1 MFVSLICQSNVAR
14 QPFGDNDSD
23 DLLNLECIG
32 NRFNSVT
39 RNYEYA
45 LTNMTILQTHVISPY
60 LIKLFAG
67 KG

>member
-1 MFVSLICQSNVAR
+1 MKCERHVCKVFVSLICQCNVAR

-45 LTNMTILQTHVISPY
+45 LTI
-60 LIKLFAG
+60 
-67 KG
+67 